1 MTPTDAGMPPKKQTA
16 AQPGHRALD
25 ELVGILDLE
34 TLEQNLYRGRTQK
47 QGWQRV
53 YGGLVLAQAL
63 VAAVRTV
70 EADRLAHSMHGY
82 FLLGGEP
89 GQPIVY
95 DVERVRDGSSF
106 NTRRVKAIQH
116 GRPIFVLSVSF
127 QKREQGFEHQTKMP
141 DVPAPS
147 ELPNERELEEQHA
160 ALLPGNLRS
169 YMRRERPFEMRPVDF
184 SRYVTRA
191 KASPRQSVWMRA
203 TAPLPDDQSLH
214 NCLLAYASD
223 FTLLDTALIAHGKLL
238 FDTDI
243 QLASIDH
250 AMWLHAPFRADEWLL
265 YTQESTFAGGA
276 RGFCRGSIY
285 TEAGVLVA
293 SVTQEGLM
301 RQRETAFVVK

>member
-1 MTPTDAGMPPKKQTA
+1 MPPKKLSPA
-16 AQPGHRALD
+16 AANSVALD
-25 ELVGILDLE
+25 ALVRVMDLE
-34 TLEQNLYRGRTQK
+34 PLEHNLYRGQTQA
-47 QGWQRV
+47 QSWQRV

-63 VAAVRTV
+63 TAAMRTV
-70 EADRLAHSMHGY
+70 EPDRLAHSMHGY
-82 FLLGGEP
+82 FLLGGDA
-89 GQPIVY
+89 GHPIIY

-127 QKREQGFEHQTKMP
+127 QKLEQSFEHQTTMP
-141 DVPAPS
+141 DVPAPEKLPS
-147 ELPNERELEEQHA
+147 LKELLAQYA
-160 ALLPGNLRS
+160 DKLPENIRS
-169 YMRRERPFEMRPVDF
+169 FWQQERPFEMRPVDA
-184 SRYVTRA
+184 SRFVTRA
-191 KASPRQSVWMRA
+191 K
-203 TAPLPDDQSLH
+203 TAPSQSIWIRANGNPGNDQNLH
-214 NCLLAYASD
+214 RCLLAYASD

-250 AMWLHAPFRADEWLL
+250 AMWLHAPVRVDEWLL

-285 TEAGVLVA
+285 TQQGALVA

-301 RQRETAFVVK
+301 RQRDTAFVVK